1 MSRIAQLLTLSHFF
15 VLHTFVLPAMF
26 SEGPWQEFAD
36 AADGVVGDAL
46 KEVPEI
52 GIRIVAVEFG

>member
-1 MSRIAQLLTLSHFF
+1 ML
-15 VLHTFVLPAMF
+15 

-46 KEVPEI
+46 KDVPEI
-52 GIRIVAVEFG
+52 EFRIGAIEFG